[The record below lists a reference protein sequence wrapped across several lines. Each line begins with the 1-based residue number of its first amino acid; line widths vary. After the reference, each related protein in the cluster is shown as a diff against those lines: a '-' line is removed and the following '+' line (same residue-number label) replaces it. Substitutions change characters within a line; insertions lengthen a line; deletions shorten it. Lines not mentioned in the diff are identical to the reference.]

1 MNSKFYTRKHV
12 FLGKK
17 NSLNS
22 PEVAFTEFFVEKF
35 SKLPI
40 FVKPTLEEEKASK
53 SLHQI
58 ETSFK
63 SENSIINP
71 ELDSSIKKFSNEEKS
86 DSIFLLLNFH
96 HISPF
101 VNKKIQS
108 LLYTLDPS
116 LVLQSSK
123 GYQDFFLK
131 KSAKT
136 LSSKKIVLSTKQF
149 SSYEKNSKKKMD
161 SANNDFF
168 FKGQGRFLF
177 FSKDTLKHLEET
189 LNILKNPS
197 LKKYILPLAIYS
209 KGKIYNISCTDQ
221 YLLSNI
227 KKTFLFEADNSI
239 VQNKYILNSII
250 NIQKTCILQ
259 QQLFLHLLYQYE
271 EMYLLTY
278 NVG

>member
-12 FLGKK
+12 FLGK
-17 NSLNS
+17 NASQENS
-22 PEVAFTEFFVEKF
+22 PEGAFTEFFVEKF

-53 SLHQI
+53 SLHQV

-63 SENSIINP
+63 LENNIINP

-108 LLYTLDPS
+108 LLYTLDSS

-131 KSAKT
+131 NSAKT

-149 SSYEKNSKKKMD
+149 SSSYEKNSKKK
-161 SANNDFF
+161 NGFC
-168 FKGQGRFLF
+168 
-177 FSKDTLKHLEET
+177 E
-189 LNILKNPS
+189 
-197 LKKYILPLAIYS
+197 
-209 KGKIYNISCTDQ
+209 
-221 YLLSNI
+221 
-227 KKTFLFEADNSI
+227 
-239 VQNKYILNSII
+239 
-250 NIQKTCILQ
+250 
-259 QQLFLHLLYQYE
+259 
-271 EMYLLTY
+271 
-278 NVG
+278 